1 MSMPPGAFVVR
12 SVVRPAAGME
22 ESRCHDRVF
31 ARHLDAEGLHARPVA
46 LVASAVH
53 PWESSVTVTCRGAS
67 TSARDLMGLMG
78 LCARR
83 GDELAVRVEGPD
95 EEACAAAL
103 REVFTF

>member
-1 MSMPPGAFVVR
+1 MGELRDRDMSG
-12 SVVRPAAGME
+12 
-22 ESRCHDRVF
+22 RV
-31 ARHLDAEGLHARPVA
+31 
-46 LVASAVH
+46 
-53 PWESSVTVTCRGAS
+53 
-67 TSARDLMGLMG
+67 DLMGLMG